1 MHSLRLIQASWLLSS
16 SAVLLFE
23 PPTTGAVLLEPGDLL
38 AMTGS
43 AGDQPRKAGLGDGWR
58 GRGEESRGG
67 GWEEGGAGHRQLR
80 FNSGAPTCSIHS
92 VRYSHIGRRCT
103 RIFAMPSP
111 GLTRAA
117 GRRWI
122 SRWCCILLLSSSLA
136 RLPFSTLGSFQDH
149 LEHMVE
155 SYLKITSATLLD
167 FPATQRDTRAALQ
180 DRMARRV
187 GPNRGVFTM
196 RRIKYP

>member
-67 GWEEGGAGHRQLR
+67 D
-80 FNSGAPTCSIHS
+80 
-92 VRYSHIGRRCT
+92 GRRVA
-103 RIFAMPSP
+103 RGIVSLGSIP
-111 GLTRAA
+111 GLPHAPY
-117 GRRWI
+117 
-122 SRWCCILLLSSSLA
+122 ILFDI
-136 RLPFSTLGSFQDH
+136 PT
-149 LEHMVE
+149 
-155 SYLKITSATLLD
+155 
-167 FPATQRDTRAALQ
+167 
-180 DRMARRV
+180 
-187 GPNRGVFTM
+187 
-196 RRIKYP
+196 

>member
-67 GWEEGGAGHRQLR
+67 GWEEGGGGHRQLR

-92 VRYSHIGRRCT
+92 FS
-103 RIFAMPSP
+103 IFPHREEMYTYLCYAFTGSN
-111 GLTRAA
+111 T
-117 GRRWI
+117 
-122 SRWCCILLLSSSLA
+122 SR
-136 RLPFSTLGSFQDH
+136 G
-149 LEHMVE
+149 
-155 SYLKITSATLLD
+155 
-167 FPATQRDTRAALQ
+167 AAL
-180 DRMARRV
+180 D
-187 GPNRGVFTM
+187 
-196 RRIKYP
+196 